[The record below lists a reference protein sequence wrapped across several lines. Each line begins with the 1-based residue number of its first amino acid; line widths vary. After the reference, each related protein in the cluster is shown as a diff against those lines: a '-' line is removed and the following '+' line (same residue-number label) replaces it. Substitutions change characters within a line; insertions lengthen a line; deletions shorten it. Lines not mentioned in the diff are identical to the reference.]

1 MLRKPSH
8 YMESQEQK
16 PDPRSDFPILRR
28 EVKGKPLVYL
38 DNAAT
43 TQKPQVVIDRVSD
56 FLANENANIHR
67 GVHYLSMEATD
78 AYDRA
83 RAKAA
88 GFLNAATDREIVFTR
103 GTTEAINLVAR
114 SFGAPRISSGDEI
127 LISAMEHH
135 ANIVPWQ
142 MIAKEC
148 GAQLVV
154 APVTDAGEIDL
165 EAYGK
170 LLGTRTKI
178 VALSHVSNVLGTI
191 NPAQQMVAMAKEH
204 GIPVL
209 LDGAQAVP
217 HIRVDVREL
226 NCDFYTFSSHK
237 LFGPDGVGI
246 LYGREEL
253 LAAMPPYQ
261 GGGDMIEQVSFEN
274 TTFRAPP
281 ERFEAGTP
289 NISGAIGLGAAIDYM
304 DKIGREAMHAREA
317 QLLAHATGKLGE
329 IPGLTIRGTAPEK
342 VAVISFT
349 LESAHPHDIGTILD
363 SAGIAIRAGH
373 HCAQP
378 LMQRLGVPATARASF
393 AFYNTTKEIDR
404 LADTLLE
411 VNRMFDA

>member
-1 MLRKPSH
+1 
-8 YMESQEQK
+8 MEPKAQN

-43 TQKPQVVIDRVSD
+43 TQKPQVVIDRVSG

-83 RAKAA
+83 RAKVA
-88 GFLNAATDREIVFTR
+88 GFLNAAEAREIVFTR

-114 SFGAPRISSGDEI
+114 SFALPRMASGDEI

-142 MIAKEC
+142 MAAKEC
-148 GAQLVV
+148 GALLRV
-154 APVTDAGEIDL
+154 APLTDCGQIDL
-165 EAYGK
+165 EAYGE
-170 LLGTRTKI
+170 LLGERTRL
-178 VALSHVSNVLGTI
+178 VALTHVSNVLGTI
-191 NPAQQMVAMAKEH
+191 NPAKEMIAMAKELN
-204 GIPVL
+204 IPVL

-217 HIRVDVREL
+217 HISVDVREL

-246 LYGREEL
+246 LYGRAEL

-289 NISGAIGLGAAIDYM
+289 NISGAIGLGAAIDY
-304 DKIGREAMHAREA
+304 ISALGRETIHAREE
-317 QLLAHATGKLGE
+317 QLLNYATNRLGE
-329 IPGLTIRGTAPEK
+329 VPGLSIRGTAPEK

-363 SAGIAIRAGH
+363 ASGIAIRAGH

-378 LMQRLGVPATARASF
+378 LMQHLGVPATARASF
-393 AFYNTTKEIDR
+393 AFYNTTEEIDR
-404 LADTLLE
+404 LTEALLE
-411 VNRMFDA
+411 VNRMFGT

>member
-1 MLRKPSH
+1 MQSP
-8 YMESQEQK
+8 QQN
-16 PDPRSDFPILRR
+16 PDPRNDFPILRR

-83 RAKAA
+83 RKKIAT
-88 GFLNAATDREIVFTR
+88 FLNAAEAREIVFTR

-114 SFGAPRISSGDEI
+114 SFLGPRISSGDEI
-127 LISAMEHH
+127 LITCMEHH

-148 GAQLVV
+148 DAKLIVT
-154 APVTDAGEIDL
+154 PVTDCGEIDL
-165 EAYGK
+165 EAYGE
-170 LLGTRTKI
+170 LLGERTRI
-178 VALSHVSNVLGTI
+178 VAFTHVSNVLGTI
-191 NPAQQMVAMAKEH
+191 NPAQQMIAMAKKQ

-217 HIRVDVREL
+217 HIPVDVREL
-226 NCDFYTFSSHK
+226 DCDFYTFSSHK
-237 LFGPDGVGI
+237 LFGPDGVGV
-246 LYGREEL
+246 LYGRAEL

-261 GGGDMIEQVSFEN
+261 GGGDMIEQVTFEGS
-274 TTFRAPP
+274 TFRSPP

-289 NISGAIGLGAAIDYM
+289 NISGAIGLGAAVEYLDGL
-304 DKIGREAMHAREA
+304 DKEMIHARETE
-317 QLLAHATGKLGE
+317 LLAYATAKMGE
-329 IPGLTIRGTAPEK
+329 VPGLSITGTAPNK
-342 VAVISFT
+342 VAVVSFT
-349 LESAHPHDIGTILD
+349 LDCAHPHDIGTILD
-363 SAGIAIRAGH
+363 ASGIAIRAGH

-378 LMQRLGVPATARASF
+378 LMARLGVAATARASF
-393 AFYNTTKEIDR
+393 AFYNTTAEIDR
-404 LADTLLE
+404 LTKSLLE
-411 VNRMFDA
+411 VNRMFSS

>member
-1 MLRKPSH
+1 MQSP
-8 YMESQEQK
+8 QQN
-16 PDPRSDFPILRR
+16 PDPRNDFPILRR

-83 RAKAA
+83 RSKVV
-88 GFLNAATDREIVFTR
+88 GFLNAAESREIVFTR

-114 SFGAPRISSGDEI
+114 SFLGPRISSGDEI
-127 LISAMEHH
+127 LITCMEHH

-142 MIAKEC
+142 MMAKEC
-148 GAQLVV
+148 DAKLVIT
-154 APVTDAGEIDL
+154 PVTDCGEIDL

-170 LLGTRTKI
+170 LLGERTRI
-178 VALSHVSNVLGTI
+178 VAFTHVSNVLGTI
-191 NPAQQMVAMAKEH
+191 NPARQMIAMAKKQ

-217 HIRVDVREL
+217 HIPVDVREL
-226 NCDFYTFSSHK
+226 DCDFYTFSSHK
-237 LFGPDGVGI
+237 LFGPDGIGV
-246 LYGREEL
+246 LYGRAEL

-261 GGGDMIEQVSFEN
+261 GGGDMIEQVTFEGS
-274 TTFRAPP
+274 TFRSPP

-289 NISGAIGLGAAIDYM
+289 NISGAIGLGAAIEYLDGL
-304 DKIGREAMHAREA
+304 DKEMIHAREE
-317 QLLAHATGKLGE
+317 QLLAYATAKLSE
-329 IPGLTIRGTAPEK
+329 VPGLSIIGTAPEK

-363 SAGIAIRAGH
+363 ASGIAIRAGH

-378 LMQRLGVPATARASF
+378 LMARLGIAATARASF
-393 AFYNTTKEIDR
+393 AFYNTTAEIDR
-404 LADTLLE
+404 LAESLLE
-411 VNRMFDA
+411 VNRMFST

>member
-1 MLRKPSH
+1 
-8 YMESQEQK
+8 MESQEKK

-56 FLANENANIHR
+56 FLGNENANIHR

-78 AYDRA
+78 AYDGA

-88 GFLNAATDREIVFTR
+88 GFLNATNDREIVFTR

-114 SFGAPRISSGDEI
+114 SFAAPRISSGDEI

-148 GAQLVV
+148 AAQLVV
-154 APVTDAGEIDL
+154 APVTDCGEIDL
-165 EAYGK
+165 DAYGK
-170 LLGTRTKI
+170 LLGARTRM
-178 VALSHVSNVLGTI
+178 VALTHVSNVLGTI

-204 GIPVL
+204 DIPVL

-217 HIRVDVREL
+217 HIKVDVREL

-304 DKIGREAMHAREA
+304 DEIGRERMHVREA
-317 QLLAHATGKLGE
+317 ELLAYATDQLGR

-378 LMQRLGVPATARASF
+378 LMQRLGVAATARASL
-393 AFYNTTKEIDR
+393 AFYNTSEEIDR
-404 LADTLLE
+404 LAEALLE
-411 VNRMFDA
+411 VNRMFSA

>member
-1 MLRKPSH
+1 MQSRR
-8 YMESQEQK
+8 QN
-16 PDPRSDFPILRR
+16 PDPRSDFPILQR
-28 EVKGKPLVYL
+28 EVQGKPLVYL

-83 RAKAA
+83 RARVA
-88 GFLNAATDREIVFTR
+88 GFINAAQPGEIIFTR
-103 GTTEAINLVAR
+103 GTTEAINLVAC
-114 SFGAPRISSGDEI
+114 SFALPRLESGDEI
-127 LISAMEHH
+127 LLTAMEHH

-142 MIAKEC
+142 IVAKQS
-148 GAQLVV
+148 GAKLKV
-154 APVTDAGEIDL
+154 APVTDCGEVDL
-165 EAYGK
+165 EAFSN
-170 LLGTRTKI
+170 LLGERTRIAAFT
-178 VALSHVSNVLGTI
+178 HVSNVLGTI
-191 NPAQQMVAMAKEH
+191 NPAQQMIAMAREK

-217 HIRVDVREL
+217 HIPVDVRAL
-226 NCDFYTFSSHK
+226 DCDFYTFSSHK

-246 LYGREEL
+246 LYGRQEL
-253 LAAMPPYQ
+253 LGRMPPYQ

-289 NISGAIGLGAAIDYM
+289 NISGAIGLGAAIEYLEGLD
-304 DKIGREAMHAREA
+304 RETIHAREEE
-317 QLLAHATGKLGE
+317 LLAYATKQLGE
-329 IPGLTIRGTAPEK
+329 IPGLSITGTAPEK

-349 LESAHPHDIGTILD
+349 LQSAHPHDIGTILD
-363 SAGIAIRAGH
+363 ASGIAIRAGH

-393 AFYNTTKEIDR
+393 AFYNTPEEVDSLTDA
-404 LADTLLE
+404 LME
-411 VNRMFDA
+411 VNRMFGS

>member
-1 MLRKPSH
+1 
-8 YMESQEQK
+8 MESQEHK
-16 PDPRSDFPILRR
+16 TDPRSDFPILGR

-114 SFGAPRISSGDEI
+114 SFAAPRIASGDEI

-148 GAQLVV
+148 AAQLVV
-154 APVTDAGEIDL
+154 APVTDCGEIDL
-165 EAYGK
+165 DAYGK
-170 LLGTRTKI
+170 LLGARTRM
-178 VALSHVSNVLGTI
+178 VALTHVSNVLGTI
-191 NPAQQMVAMAKEH
+191 NPARKMVAMAREH
-204 GIPVL
+204 DIPVL

-217 HIRVDVREL
+217 HIKVDVREL

-289 NISGAIGLGAAIDYM
+289 NISGAIGLGAAIDYI
-304 DKIGREAMHAREA
+304 DEIGRERMHAREDE
-317 QLLAHATGKLGE
+317 LLAYATDQLGG
-329 IPGLTIRGTAPEK
+329 IPGLTIRGRAPEK
-342 VAVISFT
+342 VSVISFT

-378 LMQRLGVPATARASF
+378 LMQRLGVAATARASL
-393 AFYNTTKEIDR
+393 AFYNTSEEIDR
-404 LADTLLE
+404 LVEALLE
-411 VNRMFDA
+411 VNRMFSA

>member
-1 MLRKPSH
+1 MQSR
-8 YMESQEQK
+8 QQN
-16 PDPRSDFPILRR
+16 PDPRSDFPILQR

-83 RAKAA
+83 RTRVA
-88 GFLNAATDREIVFTR
+88 GFINATQPEEIIFTR
-103 GTTEAINLVAR
+103 GTTEAINLVAC
-114 SFGAPRISSGDEI
+114 SFALPSLESGDEI
-127 LISAMEHH
+127 LLTAMEHH

-142 MIAKEC
+142 IVAKQS
-148 GAQLVV
+148 GAKLKV
-154 APVTDAGEIDL
+154 APVTDCGEVDL
-165 EAYGK
+165 EAFSN
-170 LLGTRTKI
+170 LLGERTRIAAFT
-178 VALSHVSNVLGTI
+178 HVSNVLGTI
-191 NPAQQMVAMAKEH
+191 NPAQQMIAMAREK

-217 HIRVDVREL
+217 HIPVDVRAL
-226 NCDFYTFSSHK
+226 DCDFYTFSSHK

-246 LYGREEL
+246 LYGRQEL
-253 LAAMPPYQ
+253 LGRMPPYQ

-289 NISGAIGLGAAIDYM
+289 NISGAIGLGAAIEYLESLDRAT
-304 DKIGREAMHAREA
+304 IHAREEE
-317 QLLAHATGKLGE
+317 LLTYATKRLGE
-329 IPGLTIRGTAPEK
+329 IPGLSITGTASDK

-349 LESAHPHDIGTILD
+349 LQSAHPHDIGTILD
-363 SAGIAIRAGH
+363 ASGIAIRAGH

-378 LMQRLGVPATARASF
+378 LMQRLGVSATARASF
-393 AFYNTTKEIDR
+393 AFYNTTEEVDSLTEALMK
-404 LADTLLE
+404 
-411 VNRMFDA
+411 VNRMFGS